1 MLRDNLYLYTDLCRN
16 VVFVVEN
23 SVCRRLPS
31 SSLLFCVVSP
41 EHRSETTR
49 KIMFLIVAGVFIPSN
64 MIPEP
69 ELRTSGADLEKR
81 NRHNNT
87 PPSAPPL
94 PPHNPEG
101 LIVPRKPRNPCIEST
116 DRRNLHRELQFNWKT

>member
-1 MLRDNLYLYTDLCRN
+1 MLRDNLYLYSNLCFN

-23 SVCRRLPS
+23 SVCRLPEFFTF
-31 SSLLFCVVSP
+31 FCVVSP
-41 EHRSETTR
+41 EHRSETTH
-49 KIMFLIVAGVFIPSN
+49 KIKFVIVAGEFFPSN

-81 NRHNNT
+81 NRHNNA
-87 PPSAPPL
+87 PPIAPPL

-101 LIVPRKPRNPCIEST
+101 LILPRKLQNPCIEST
-116 DRRNLHRELQFNWKT
+116 DHKNLHKELLFNQKM